1 MCGLFRFF
9 VGIRPEL
16 VGAGSLYCS
25 VLAVRVRASERLID

>member
-16 VGAGSLYCS
+16 VGAGSS
-25 VLAVRVRASERLID
+25 VLAVRVRASER